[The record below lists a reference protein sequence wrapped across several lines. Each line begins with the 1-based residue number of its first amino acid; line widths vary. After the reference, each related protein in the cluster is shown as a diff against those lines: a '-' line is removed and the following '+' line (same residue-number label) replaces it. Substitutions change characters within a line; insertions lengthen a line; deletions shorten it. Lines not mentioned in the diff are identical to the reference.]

1 MTYIDNSKRE
11 LYQKIYILEL
21 ENELLRAKLKAL
33 QNDKLLDNTEPKDE
47 PEINETNDR
56 IW

>member
-33 QNDKLLDNTEPKDE
+33 QNDKLLDNTKPKDE